1 MRHFRLHTH
10 IIQGIFLVMQQDL
23 NKEQAVDLLDKW
35 LGLSRTQRYALEAL
49 VAEIGRAS
57 TDVEE
62 SVSDLTGRFQSIADK
77 TQEQA
82 RSVLE
87 IAELTTAVTIG
98 DEVIPLTEFAGGL
111 RTTLSDLMERIIHLS
126 SRSISMVYTLDDVM
140 VELADV
146 DKSVQQID
154 KINYQTN
161 LLALNA
167 KIEAARAGEAGRGF
181 AVVAQEVRELAKRVG
196 DMASTLKGQLGSIS
210 ENLHKTHS
218 LVQDIASLDMSEQ
231 NVETNARFTM
241 IMDCIV
247 GQNARLSQFLEDT
260 ASTSQ
265 DITNDISAAVVSMQF
280 QDRTTQVLQNVGIG
294 LNALATGNTDLESRT
309 KRELPE
315 TDKSEAV
322 DGEWARAIAS
332 EFSLG
337 DVRARFL
344 NHLQLTVDT
353 ATPAQGASNSNSA
366 APSELDDTIEL
377 F

>member
-1 MRHFRLHTH
+1 
-10 IIQGIFLVMQQDL
+10 MQQDL